1 MEVDGEDSSRPQQQN
16 NNGDVAAGAAAAVAE
31 ETDMSTYI
39 LHAVLVHSGDNHGG
53 HYVVFINPR
62 GDGKWCK
69 FDDDVV
75 SRCTENEAIKNN
87 FGGND
92 DEVGARQSTNAYML
106 VYIRK
111 SALKEVLC
119 EVRETD
125 IPEAMADRLNE
136 EKKLEIARRKEK
148 SEAHLYMNIRILV
161 EDDFVGHQGNDLYD
175 PDKVV
180 YKEVRVKKA
189 DSLREVIEQLS
200 QQFKYDPEHLRI
212 WPLNHRTNQTLRPSL
227 IDGDSEME
235 KTIIEVADSVSPWTI
250 FLEMSSPA
258 DSGVP
263 RPLQNFDKDHDVM
276 LFLKY
281 YDPAQEKIHY
291 MGHMYISITAK
302 VSTLVA
308 ELAKRAHLPED
319 TSLLL
324 YEEIKPNML
333 ERIEDMDKPLEHVL
347 EELMDGD
354 IVVYQVD
361 IADDAMDCPYRLPFC
376 KDYFRDLFYKVD
388 ITFVDKNTPTD
399 PGFTLTLSQRMT
411 YNQFAAAA
419 AQKLDMDANKLQF
432 FKTQNYRDIAGN
444 ALRCT
449 YEGTLKELLIYSR
462 PKHPKKL
469 YYQKLSIPI
478 HDLENKK
485 QVKCLWL
492 SPDGKEKEVILYPN
506 KSGTVADLLEEA
518 RAQAHELSSSDARLR
533 LLDITSHKIAGVI
546 EPDTRIDGLAAASG
560 SKTYRLEEIPR
571 DQG

>member
-1 MEVDGEDSSRPQQQN
+1 
-16 NNGDVAAGAAAAVAE
+16 
-31 ETDMSTYI
+31 
-39 LHAVLVHSGDNHGG
+39 
-53 HYVVFINPR
+53 
-62 GDGKWCK
+62 
-69 FDDDVV
+69 
-75 SRCTENEAIKNN
+75 
-87 FGGND
+87 
-92 DEVGARQSTNAYML
+92 
-106 VYIRK
+106 
-111 SALKEVLC
+111 
-119 EVRETD
+119 
-125 IPEAMADRLNE
+125 
-136 EKKLEIARRKEK
+136 
-148 SEAHLYMNIRILV
+148 
-161 EDDFVGHQGNDLYD
+161 
-175 PDKVV
+175 
-180 YKEVRVKKA
+180 
-189 DSLREVIEQLS
+189 
-200 QQFKYDPEHLRI
+200 
-212 WPLNHRTNQTLRPSL
+212 
-227 IDGDSEME
+227 
-235 KTIIEVADSVSPWTI
+235 
-250 FLEMSSPA
+250 
-258 DSGVP
+258 
-263 RPLQNFDKDHDVM
+263 M

-533 LLDITSHKIAGVI
+533 LLDITSHKIAGII
-546 EPDTRIDGLAAASG
+546 EPYTRIDSLAAASG